1 MSQMPK
7 CRRAGSN
14 ATTAQP
20 SNPPFVEGAWAA
32 QRPPVREISF
42 GQDGLSTTCLGKLL
56 EVGDK
61 QRHQQALLLV
71 SSPPR
76 ACVMSGNLAKKEER
90 NGVRELQS
98 LEKVRV
104 GVDCAACRILS
115 ADKISTGPSE
125 ITETNTLEHSN
136 DDLENGGAAGT
147 MVFGKDG
154 P

>member
-1 MSQMPK
+1 MSPSGRFHSARMASPQ
-7 CRRAGSN
+7 RVWGNSWRLETSN
-14 ATTAQP
+14 GISRHCSLSP
-20 SNPPFVEGAWAA
+20 LHHV
-32 QRPPVREISF
+32 PVS
-42 GQDGLSTTCLGKLL
+42 CL
-56 EVGDK
+56 
-61 QRHQQALLLV
+61 
-71 SSPPR
+71 
-76 ACVMSGNLAKKEER
+76 GNLAKKEER